1 VRSYIVWQTRVTAVR
16 GGGFANEA
24 RKMNIT
30 AMVARLRKVAVE
42 RMLEECNG
50 TKLNQ
55 TRGLW
60 SASIDALVRIH
71 GAV

>member
-1 VRSYIVWQTRVTAVR
+1 MVWQTRVTAVR

-55 TRGLW
+55 TRGL
-60 SASIDALVRIH
+60 
-71 GAV
+71 

>member
-1 VRSYIVWQTRVTAVR
+1 MDWQARVTAV
-16 GGGFANEA
+16 GGSGFASEP

-30 AMVARLRKVAVE
+30 TRLLKVAVE

-55 TRGLW
+55 QEIFW
-60 SASIDALVRIH
+60 SASIDALLRIH
-71 GAV
+71 GTV